1 MHLSHAELIEFRQRV
16 AKMNRLR
23 GDATEE
29 QIKLQRFDANLASKY
44 NVSGL
49 KYRFNIDTGEIEIT
63 PDAIDYTLAE
73 SLKVGAAM
81 VFEWEEPAEFLAERK
96 G

>member
-1 MHLSHAELIEFRQRV
+1 
-16 AKMNRLR
+16 MNRLR

-49 KYRFNIDTGEIEIT
+49 RYRFNLDTGEIEIT
-63 PDAIDYTLAE
+63 PDAIDYTLEE
-73 SLKVGAAM
+73 SLKAVAM
-81 VFEWEEPAEFLAERK
+81 LSIEWEGVNDEKDPS
-96 G
+96 